1 MTLVEWLVVVAGATA
16 IALVNW
22 YFFGSRRR

>member
-1 MTLVEWLVVVAGATA
+1 MTLVEWLVVVAGAAA
-16 IALVNW
+16 IAFVNC